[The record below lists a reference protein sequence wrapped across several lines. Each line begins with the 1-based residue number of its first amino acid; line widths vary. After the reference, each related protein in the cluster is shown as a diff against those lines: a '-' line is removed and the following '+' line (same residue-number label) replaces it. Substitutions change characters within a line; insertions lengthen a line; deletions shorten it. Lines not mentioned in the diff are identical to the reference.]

1 MSNGMTRVPED
12 AERVVREILAEIT
25 LNEGCLQH
33 AREAPLEATGIDSV
47 GMIDLVYELEDR
59 LSIEIRDDEVAP
71 ENFASIGSLAA
82 LVARKWR

>member
-1 MSNGMTRVPED
+1 MTRVPDD
-12 AERVVREILAEIT
+12 AERAVREILTEVT

-33 AREAPLEATGIDSV
+33 ASDAPLEATGIDSV
-47 GMIDLVYELEDR
+47 GMIDLVYELENR

-71 ENFASIGSLAA
+71 ENFGSIRSLAA